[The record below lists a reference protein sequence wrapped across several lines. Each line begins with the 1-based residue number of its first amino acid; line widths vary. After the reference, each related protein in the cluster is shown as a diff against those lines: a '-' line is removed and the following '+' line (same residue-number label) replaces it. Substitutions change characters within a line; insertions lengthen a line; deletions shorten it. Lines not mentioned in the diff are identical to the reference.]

1 MSMVKLAES
10 GVLSPDQHL
19 TSPGLTH
26 YGTSLPL
33 GSFAHG
39 KRASPQQEV
48 TCVAASSSSSATT
61 TGQLMECGSEGYV
74 TGG

>member
-1 MSMVKLAES
+1 MVELAES

-26 YGTSLPL
+26 YGTSLPP

-39 KRASPQQEV
+39 KRASPQQAV
-48 TCVAASSSSSATT
+48 TCVAASSSATT
-61 TGQLMECGSEGYV
+61 TGQWMECGSEGCV